1 MGNRTRSL
9 TRRRF
14 LQETGGLAALGAA
27 GTWLPMS
34 SGLLRA
40 ADLPKPGEADWP
52 RFGYDLHNTRFNAK
66 EKILGPNNVERL
78 KVKWQFDTDD
88 NFVIQQTPTVIGD
101 TLFFGSGRY
110 EYAVDS
116 ATGKLKWKFEWA
128 SRGEWEKTSW
138 QQALKNRGTRSS
150 PHYENGRIYF
160 GSGSTTVYC
169 VDAASGNEV
178 WRRSLTTDQLMEPQ
192 SFYSPVVYNGK
203 VFMAYSGGDAAIFCL
218 DAETGAIR
226 WKFRVAQDVPLEWKT
241 GGGSVWTS
249 GAIDEKHNIIY
260 NATGSNKAF
269 MPNLNLY
276 TTSIVA
282 HDIDTGELLWYYQA
296 HPQDAFD
303 LDFCAHPM
311 VLDAVSPAR
320 FRNDIRPCVVAGNK
334 AGIYCLNRHTGQLY
348 WHVMLGA
355 ACAGCGPLIDAI
367 ATADNKVFAQ
377 SASPVSTP
385 PMAVTAALNA
395 YNGNIEWIVPN
406 PEMNS
411 APIAVANGVLYQG
424 LNNGM
429 VEALDAKNG
438 RRLWGY
444 KMPSPYRGG
453 VAIANG
459 AIYTSNGEPT
469 SWAGEQLPY
478 KHSLYCFTV
487 DGK

>member
-226 WKFRVAQDVPLEWKT
+226 WKFRVAQDIPLEWKT

-269 MPNLNLY
+269 APNLNLY

-320 FRNDIRPCVVAGNK
+320 FRDDIRPCVVAGNK

-355 ACAGCGPLIDAI
+355 ACSSCGPLIDAI

-377 SASPVSTP
+377 YASPVSTP

-444 KMPSPYRGG
+444 KMPSSYRGG